1 MHPRKFTLILLMV
14 GMFMLFAGLTS
25 ALIVRRAEG
34 NWFQFELPVQFIY
47 STVMVLLS
55 SLTMWLAYRG
65 AKKDELQTSRLALLA
80 TLIFGIG
87 FVAYQ
92 YLGWLDLAN
101 RGVFFVP
108 ANGGENGMVSGSFI
122 IALVGLHLAHL
133 LGGLIFLS
141 VVLVKSLMFQVH
153 KKNLLS
159 INLCNTYW
167 HFVGALWIYLY
178 TFLYFATQF

>member
-65 AKKDELQTSRLALLA
+65 AKKMNCRLRDWP
-80 TLIFGIG
+80 FS
-87 FVAYQ
+87 
-92 YLGWLDLAN
+92 
-101 RGVFFVP
+101 P
-108 ANGGENGMVSGSFI
+108 
-122 IALVGLHLAHL
+122 H
-133 LGGLIFLS
+133 
-141 VVLVKSLMFQVH
+141 
-153 KKNLLS
+153 
-159 INLCNTYW
+159 
-167 HFVGALWIYLY
+167 
-178 TFLYFATQF
+178 